1 MVFVVLFVIGCL
13 FKMGGIMSKKI
24 FLIFF
29 LVSVWVGCF
38 KLDIESS
45 SIGVFQFFW
54 IEMDWYYV
62 YFDYKGIDWDVIYI

>member
-1 MVFVVLFVIGCL
+1 MVFVVLFVIGYL

-29 LVSVWVGCF
+29 LISVWVGCF

-54 IEMDWYYV
+54 VEMDWYYV